1 MKNSKWFGLMFS
13 FILLFAACS
22 TEDEEMKPRPRG
34 YFRIDLPQKQYKV
47 YEGVCPFSF
56 ESPVYAIVHPDEDPH
71 AEPCW
76 LNVDF
81 PKFKGRI
88 HLTYKQIDKNS
99 LHEYL
104 EDAYK
109 LASKHQLKASAIGE
123 MQIVRDSSK
132 VYGLMYDIEGNAA
145 SSLQFYLTDSVH
157 NYVRGALYFIAPP
170 NADSLGPVIDFIRKD
185 VYKMV
190 NTFKW
195 RSH

>member
-1 MKNSKWFGLMFS
+1 MKKINRLVFVLLT
-13 FILLFAACS
+13 ILSLTACTS
-22 TEDEEMKPRPRG
+22 DEDEMKSRPRG
-34 YFRIDLPQKQYKV
+34 YLRIDLPKKDYKT
-47 YEGVCPFSF
+47 YSADCPFSF
-56 ESPVYAIVHPDEDPH
+56 ESPVYAVVHPDEDPH

-88 HLTYKQIDKNS
+88 HLTYKKVDKNN
-99 LHEYL
+99 LHQFL

-109 LASKHQLKASAIGE
+109 LASKHQIKASAIGE
-123 MQIVRDSSK
+123 MRIVRDSAK

-170 NADSLGPVIDFIRKD
+170 NSDSLAPVSDFIRAD
-185 VYKMV
+185 GYKMV

-195 RSH
+195 KD